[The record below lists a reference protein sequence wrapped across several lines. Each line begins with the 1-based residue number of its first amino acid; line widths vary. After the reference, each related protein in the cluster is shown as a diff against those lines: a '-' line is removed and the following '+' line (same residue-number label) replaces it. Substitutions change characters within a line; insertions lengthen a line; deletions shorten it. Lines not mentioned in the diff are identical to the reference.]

1 MIYCLIH
8 QHVVIDKH
16 QRGYA
21 TPNSMFWI
29 PSDVAEIGWYYWDG
43 SFFPDEASAVNAAA
57 LDVYEKAKSYRDAVL
72 QAGYA
77 NNGKLY
83 HADAR
88 SQAMITAVVS
98 GIGLNIITQDI
109 KWRAVDNTDTIFS
122 TLEFPLFAAGMFAFV
137 DAQYKTCFKLQ
148 DVLLSYSK
156 IDDVLSFDIQQ
167 EWQKAAV

>member
-1 MIYCLIH
+1 MSNALIH
-8 QHVVIDKH
+8 KNIVLSVSKEKH
-16 QRGYA
+16 A
-21 TPNSMFWI
+21 IPPPAFWI

-57 LDVYEKAKSYRDAVL
+57 LDVYEKAKNYRDAVL

-77 NNGKLY
+77 YNGKLY

-88 SQAMITAVVS
+88 SQSMITAVVS
-98 GIGLNIITQDI
+98 GIGLNIITDDV

-137 DAQYKTCFKLQ
+137 DGQYKTCFKLQ
-148 DVLLSYSK
+148 DVLLSCAK
-156 IDDVLSFDIQQ
+156 IDDVLSFDIQE